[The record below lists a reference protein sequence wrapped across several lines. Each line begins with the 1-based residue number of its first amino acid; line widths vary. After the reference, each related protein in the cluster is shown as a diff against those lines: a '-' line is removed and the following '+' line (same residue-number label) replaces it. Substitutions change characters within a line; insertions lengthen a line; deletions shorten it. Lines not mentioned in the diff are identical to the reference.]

1 VLPCRASELHLVQI
15 AEPPLTGSDAPSRK
29 RASLCI
35 PTNAQSAASS
45 IPPLSQ
51 IPRSKPQA
59 GWRVSFD
66 RWRNSREQAPPREA
80 MGHGRRCQ
88 AESTGRQRSVCST
101 CCSSAPPAHYV
112 SQKEGV
118 RFGYSAARRTQD
130 KGRSARQGCYRG
142 SATPIT
148 RCGSFWVRSGPS
160 IRWRSAMHVQTKRRC
175 RGMLSF
181 SLRPFLSQSCS
192 IRPPSSPVTLRS
204 MRVLP
209 KPRVCGFT

>member
-1 VLPCRASELHLVQI
+1 MTCCHAAHPNSALSKLRSRHSL
-15 AEPPLTGSDAPSRK
+15 DAPSRK

-51 IPRSKPQA
+51 IPRSRPQA
-59 GWRVSFD
+59 GWRASFD
-66 RWRNSREQAPPREA
+66 RWRNSREQAPPCEA

-101 CCSSAPPAHYV
+101 CRSSAPPARYV
-112 SQKEGV
+112 SQKEAYDWGIQLPGV
-118 RFGYSAARRTQD
+118 RK

-142 SATPIT
+142 SATTIT

-160 IRWRSAMHVQTKRRC
+160 IRWRWAMHVQTKRRC

-204 MRVLP
+204 MRALP
-209 KPRVCGFT
+209 KPRVCGST